1 MQQQANQD
9 TSAGSHFST
18 SSRASRATAITV
30 LGAVVVAD
38 VDLLAVRE
46 CYQLPRRVRWRR
58 VVSLCARAV
67 HLAYRAAG
75 WNEAEW

>member
-1 MQQQANQD
+1 MQLQANQD
-9 TSAGSHFST
+9 ISAGSRFST

-46 CYQLPRRVRWRR
+46 CYQILRRVRWRL

-67 HLAYRAAG
+67 SFGLSCGGLERS
-75 WNEAEW
+75 